1 MSTGYVPD
9 NGIDVFF
16 RILGPLQVTIAGRV
30 VQLAKNRQ
38 LTVLALLLTEANKVV
53 SGSRII
59 DAVWGDAPPVTADK
73 QIQTCV
79 WRLRSAFEKAGGTG
93 LIETARGG
101 YLLRMPE
108 GCLDTQVFERATL
121 RGRERAE
128 DGDLAGAVEE
138 YRSALAMF
146 QGRPMAELDSP
157 AIEAVAAYWSERR
170 LSVLEECLD
179 IELAMGRHRELVSE
193 LRLLVDEYPLREQ
206 LRGRLM
212 TALYLSDRRADALAV
227 YRAGRATL
235 VSNLGLDPCA
245 RLQDLHRRIIA
256 GHPVSSPQ
264 PQRARYAAKVPAQ
277 LPTDVGDF
285 TGRSD
290 DLDWLDRE
298 LRRDRTG
305 GAPIITLIGRGGV
318 GKSALAVHAAHRAHD
333 RFPDGQLHVDLKGST
348 TPLRPQVVLNGFLQA
363 LGTPERSIPADL
375 ANQATLF
382 RSITAGKRLL
392 VVLDDAANCTQV
404 EPLLPG
410 GSDSAVVC
418 TSQSSMAETPGAT
431 TRRVDGLAP
440 EDAVRLLSRL
450 IGAERVSREPESSR
464 AVVELCGYLPL
475 AIRAAG
481 ARLHTRPTFRLA
493 RFVDHLED
501 ENRRIAELTYGSLD
515 TGSRLTAAAERIG
528 AGARRLWLA
537 LSILEVPHISAWVAA
552 TVAGTSEGEAQRLL
566 DELAAHQLV
575 DVVDEDQLGGSH
587 YEYHPLVRILARQRA
602 DAELDAGGLV
612 DALDRLADVF
622 SWLEARAQR
631 ALDPH
636 GAPAQHGLPPE
647 GVLRIGQGLL
657 RDVTHQPELWL
668 AQERPNLPWLRT
680 LVSARDHRTLQLPTQ
695 SRGLPAG
702 HHVA

>member
-1 MSTGYVPD
+1 M
-9 NGIDVFF
+9 
-16 RILGPLQVTIAGRV
+16 TIADRV

-53 SGSRII
+53 SGGRII

-101 YLLRMPE
+101 YLLRLPD
-108 GCLDTQVFERATL
+108 GCLDTQVFERAMM

-138 YRSALAMF
+138 YRSALALF

-264 PQRARYAAKVPAQ
+264 PQRARYAAKIPAQ
-277 LPTDVGDF
+277 LPADTGDF

-290 DLDWLDRE
+290 DLEWLDRE

-318 GKSALAVHAAHRAHD
+318 GKSALAVHAAHRAED
-333 RFPDGQLHVDLKGST
+333 RFPDGQLHADLKGST
-348 TPLRPQVVLNGFLQA
+348 TPLRPQVVLSGFLQA
-363 LGTPERSIPADL
+363 LGTPERSIPSDL

-392 VVLDDAANCTQV
+392 I
-404 EPLLPG
+404 LL
-410 GSDSAVVC
+410 
-418 TSQSSMAETPGAT
+418 
-431 TRRVDGLAP
+431 
-440 EDAVRLLSRL
+440 
-450 IGAERVSREPESSR
+450 
-464 AVVELCGYLPL
+464 
-475 AIRAAG
+475 
-481 ARLHTRPTFRLA
+481 
-493 RFVDHLED
+493 
-501 ENRRIAELTYGSLD
+501 
-515 TGSRLTAAAERIG
+515 
-528 AGARRLWLA
+528 
-537 LSILEVPHISAWVAA
+537 
-552 TVAGTSEGEAQRLL
+552 
-566 DELAAHQLV
+566 
-575 DVVDEDQLGGSH
+575 
-587 YEYHPLVRILARQRA
+587 
-602 DAELDAGGLV
+602 
-612 DALDRLADVF
+612 
-622 SWLEARAQR
+622 
-631 ALDPH
+631 
-636 GAPAQHGLPPE
+636 
-647 GVLRIGQGLL
+647 
-657 RDVTHQPELWL
+657 
-668 AQERPNLPWLRT
+668 
-680 LVSARDHRTLQLPTQ
+680 
-695 SRGLPAG
+695 
-702 HHVA
+702 